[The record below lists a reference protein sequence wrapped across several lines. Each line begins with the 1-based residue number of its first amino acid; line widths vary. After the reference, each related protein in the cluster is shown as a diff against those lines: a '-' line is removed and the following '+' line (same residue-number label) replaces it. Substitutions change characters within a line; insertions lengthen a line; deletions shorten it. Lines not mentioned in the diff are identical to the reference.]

1 MPEHDFSEL
10 GITGLAE
17 QGGQIHE
24 ERLRQLMSP
33 AQRNLTYREMADN
46 DPIIGGVLLLLD
58 LLVKQVEWELRTP
71 EGMEEDPVAMEQR
84 DFADSCFVD
93 LNKPFKDVISEI
105 LSFVP
110 FGWSY
115 HNVVFKHRNGFKPE
129 PTIDI
134 DGTIT
139 EGDPSS
145 MFDDGK
151 VGWAKFAGRAQST
164 LDRWVFTPRGDMVAM
179 VQRSPHGGNSVV
191 IPLARSLHFH
201 TQGRNDNPEGA
212 SVLRKAYRPWYFHKV
227 IEEIAAIG
235 IDRDLAGTP
244 VLGVPGEY
252 MKASSNLPA
261 NLARERGQFEE
272 LVRNIRRGAKDG
284 ILIPLVYNK
293 QGKKRFELELLS
305 TGGRRQFDIRGFLE
319 MYDQRMAMAAL
330 ADVILLGHEK
340 VGSFALADSK
350 TNMTGMF
357 GGSLTDIIT
366 GQFNRRA
373 IPQLMRVNGM
383 DPTKAPL
390 LVPGDME
397 SLSLEELAAYVQALS
412 GAGMPLFPN
421 DELEAHLKAQAGLP
435 GESMELD

>member
-1 MPEHDFSEL
+1 MPEHDFNEL
-10 GITGLAE
+10 GITGLTE
-17 QGGQIHE
+17 SGGQVHE
-24 ERLRQLMSP
+24 ERLKQLMSP
-33 AQRNLTYREMADN
+33 AQRNLTYREMSDN

-58 LLVKQVEWELRTP
+58 LLVKQVKWDVRTP
-71 EGMEEDPVAMEQR
+71 EGMEQDPVAVEQAA
-84 DFADSCFVD
+84 FVDSCLLD
-93 LNKPFKDVISEI
+93 LNKPFKSVISEI

-110 FGWSY
+110 FGWSF
-115 HNVVFKHRNGFKPE
+115 HNVVFKRRNGFKPE
-129 PTIDI
+129 PTID
-134 DGTIT
+134 D
-139 EGDPSS
+139 EGKVVEGEPSS
-145 MFDDGK
+145 LFSDGK
-151 VGWAKFAGRAQST
+151 VGWDKFAGRAQST
-164 LDRWVFTPRGDMVAM
+164 LDRWIFTPRGDMVAM
-179 VQRSPHGGNSVV
+179 VQRPPLGGPSAV
-191 IPLARSLHFH
+191 IPLARALHFH
-201 TQGRNDNPEGA
+201 IQGRNDNPEGA

-261 NLARERGQFEE
+261 NLARERAQFEE

-293 QGKKRFELELLS
+293 QGKKRFELELLT
-305 TGGRRQFDIRGFLE
+305 TGGRRALDIIKFLE

-340 VGSFALADSK
+340 VGSFALADAK
-350 TNMTGMF
+350 TNLTGMF
-357 GGSLTDIIT
+357 GGALTDIIT

-383 DPTKAPL
+383 DLTKSPL

-397 SLSLEELAAYVQALS
+397 SLDLQDIAAYVQALS
-412 GAGMPLFPN
+412 GAGMPLFP
-421 DELEAHLKAQAGLP
+421 DDALEAHLRSLAGLP
-435 GESMELD
+435 GESQELE